1 LELKTVKREI
11 RIVGVDDA
19 PLVTQRAK
27 RADVFGVVYRGGY
40 WFDGLM
46 RTDVEVDGVDATE
59 RIAQMILISRHFK
72 QLRITMLHG
81 LTFAGMNIV
90 NLKTLYDM
98 TQLPTIVVMDRKPRI
113 ADFEKAIEKLEN
125 SQFRKT
131 ALNVA
136 GEITQ
141 IRTKL
146 NAKPI
151 YVQFIGLKLD
161 QLKEV
166 MNVSCTRSRLPEPV
180 RVAHMVASAGEIPKR
195 LNSSRCKS
203 Q

>member
-1 LELKTVKREI
+1 MELKTVKREI

-27 RADVFGVVYRGGY
+27 RVGVFGVVYRGGY

-46 RTDVEVDGVDATE
+46 RTDVEVDGIDATE

-81 LTFAGMNIV
+81 LTFAGMNMV

-180 RVAHMVASAGEIPKR
+180 RVAHMVASTGEIPKR

>member
-1 LELKTVKREI
+1 MELKTIKREI

-19 PLVTQRAK
+19 PLATK
-27 RADVFGVVYRGGY
+27 RANRVDIFGVVYRGGY

-46 RTDVEVDGVDATE
+46 KGDVEVDGIDATE

-72 QLRITMLHG
+72 QLRIIMLHG

-90 NLKTLYDM
+90 DLRTLYDM
-98 TQLPTIVVMDRKPRI
+98 TQLPTIVVMDRKPRM
-113 ADFEKAIEKLEN
+113 ADFEEAIEKLEN
-125 SQFRKT
+125 SQLRKT
-131 ALNVA
+131 ALNAA

-166 MNVSCTRSRLPEPV
+166 MNVSCTRSRLPEPI
-180 RVAHMVASAGEIPKR
+180 RVAHMIASTGQTPKR
-195 LNSSRCKS
+195 LNS
-203 Q
+203 

>member
-19 PLVTQRAK
+19 PLATQRPK
-27 RADVFGVVYRGGY
+27 RIDVFGVVYRGGY

-72 QLRITMLHG
+72 QLRVTMLHG
-81 LTFAGMNIV
+81 ITFAGMNMV
-90 NLKTLYDM
+90 NLKTLYEM
-98 TQLPTIVVMDRKPRI
+98 TELPTIVVMDRKPRI
-113 ADFEKAIEKLEN
+113 ADFEEEIEKLDN
-125 SQFRKT
+125 SKFRKT

-141 IRTKL
+141 IRTKP
-146 NAKPI
+146 NTKPI
-151 YVQFIGLKLD
+151 YVQFKGLKLD

-166 MNVSCTRSRLPEPV
+166 MNVSCTRSRLPEPI
-180 RVAHMVASAGEIPKR
+180 RVAHLVASTGEIPKR
-195 LNSSRCKS
+195 LNPSRCKS

>member
-1 LELKTVKREI
+1 MELKTVKREI
-11 RIVGVDDA
+11 RIVGIDDA
-19 PLVTQRAK
+19 PLVTKRAK
-27 RADVFGVVYRGGY
+27 RVDIFGVVYRGGY

-46 RTDVEVDGVDATE
+46 RSDVEVDGIDATE

-90 NLKTLYDM
+90 NLRTLYDM

-113 ADFEKAIEKLEN
+113 ANFEEAIEKLEN
-125 SQFRKT
+125 SQLRKT
-131 ALNVA
+131 ALNAA

-166 MNVSCTRSRLPEPV
+166 MNVSCTRSRLPEPI
-180 RVAHMVASAGEIPKR
+180 RVAHMIASTGEIPKR
-195 LNSSRCKS
+195 LNS
-203 Q
+203 

>member
-1 LELKTVKREI
+1 VELKTVKREI

-19 PLVTQRAK
+19 PLVTQRKK
-27 RADVFGVVYRGGY
+27 RVDIFGVVYRGGY

-46 RTDVEVDGVDATE
+46 RTDVEVDGIDATE
-59 RIAQMILISRHFK
+59 RIAQMILISPHFK

-81 LTFAGMNIV
+81 LTFAGMNMV
-90 NLKTLYDM
+90 NLRTLYEM

-113 ADFEKAIEKLEN
+113 AEFEEAIEKLEN
-125 SQFRKT
+125 SQLRKA
-131 ALNVA
+131 ALNAA

-141 IRTKL
+141 IRTRL

-166 MNVSCTRSRLPEPV
+166 MNVSCTRSRLPEPI
-180 RVAHMVASAGEIPKR
+180 RVAHIIASTGEIPKR
-195 LNSSRCKS
+195 LNPSRCTS

>member
-1 LELKTVKREI
+1 VELKTVKREI

-19 PLVTQRAK
+19 PLATQKGR
-27 RADVFGVVYRGGY
+27 RVNIFGVVYRGGY

-46 RTDVEVDGVDATE
+46 RTDVEVDGIDATE

-90 NLKTLYDM
+90 NLETLYDI
-98 TQLPTIVVMDRKPRI
+98 TLLPTIVVMDGKPRI

-131 ALNVA
+131 ALKA
-136 GEITQ
+136 AAEITQ
-141 IRTKL
+141 IRTKV
-146 NAKPI
+146 NTKPI
-151 YVQFIGLKLD
+151 YVQFVGLKLD
-161 QLKEV
+161 QVKEV
-166 MNVSCTRSRLPEPV
+166 MNVSCTRSRLPEPI
-180 RVAHMVASAGEIPKR
+180 RVAHMIASTG
-195 LNSSRCKS
+195 KS
-203 Q
+203 KKIKFSPS

>member
-1 LELKTVKREI
+1 MELKTVKREI

-19 PLVTQRAK
+19 PLATQREK
-27 RADVFGVVYRGGY
+27 RVDVFGAVYRGGY

-46 RTDVEVDGVDATE
+46 RTDVEVDGIDATE

-81 LTFAGMNIV
+81 LTFAGMNMV
-90 NLKTLYDM
+90 NLRTLYEM

-113 ADFEKAIEKLEN
+113 AAFEEAIEKLEN
-125 SQFRKT
+125 SQLRKA
-131 ALNVA
+131 ALNAA

-141 IRTKL
+141 IRNRL
-146 NAKPI
+146 NTKPI

-166 MNVSCTRSRLPEPV
+166 MNVSCTRSRLPEPI
-180 RVAHMVASAGEIPKR
+180 RVAHIIASTREIPKR
-195 LNSSRCKS
+195 LNPSRCTS
-203 Q
+203 H

>member
-1 LELKTVKREI
+1 LKTVKREI

-19 PLVTQRAK
+19 PLVTQRKK
-27 RADVFGVVYRGGY
+27 RVDIFGVVYRGGY

-46 RTDVEVDGVDATE
+46 RSDVEVDGIDATE

-90 NLKTLYDM
+90 NLRTFYDM

-113 ADFEKAIEKLEN
+113 ANFEEAIEKLEN
-125 SQFRKT
+125 SQLRKT
-131 ALNVA
+131 ALNAA

-146 NAKPI
+146 NAKPV

-166 MNVSCTRSRLPEPV
+166 MNVSCTRSRLPEPI
-180 RVAHMVASAGEIPKR
+180 RVAHMIASTREIPKR
-195 LNSSRCKS
+195 LNS
-203 Q
+203 